1 MIRRP
6 PRSTILTAE
15 LRVLAEAQGFVEGGG
30 GGEVGHG
37 EADEEGLGH
46 AWLRR
51 LGCSSGGCRTAR
63 SEHPSCSTCTPDAA
77 PLIGG
82 AIELLKLKLPGRT
95 GFKVCALRVQVPIN
109 AFEVSYFLSVLHP
122 RRNLLNYFSE
132 HSEFRL
138 FPQEKIPCFVLAG

>member
-6 PRSTILTAE
+6 PRSTLFPYTT
-15 LRVLAEAQGFVEGGG
+15 LFRS
-30 GGEVGHG
+30 
-37 EADEEGLGH
+37 
-46 AWLRR
+46 LRR

-109 AFEVSYFLSVLHP
+109 AFEVSYFLSDFRH
-122 RRNLLNYFSE
+122 LLFNQSCTPGAIY
-132 HSEFRL
+132 
-138 FPQEKIPCFVLAG
+138 